1 MPHVNIKHFP
11 RNFTDQQKKHLAE
24 AITTVVMEHFDIYEG
39 AVSIAL
45 EPVAEPDWNETVDS
59 PEITGRQHLLIKAPN
74 YRNNQ

>member
-11 RNFTDQQKKHLAE
+11 VDFTDEQKKQLAE
-24 AITTVVMEHFDIYEG
+24 TVTAFVTEHFGVHEG

-45 EPVAEPDWNETVDS
+45 EPVAEPGWNETVYV

-74 YRNNQ
+74 YRDN